1 TFRQGLEETGMG
13 FNKEVEMIAAARE
26 LGLLTCPY
34 VFTEDE
40 ARAMARAG
48 ADVLI
53 PHMGLTTKGTIGAE
67 TALTLEEAARRV
79 QALHDAA
86 RAVNPDVLALCHGG
100 PIAEPED
107 AAYVL
112 RHTHGVAGFFG
123 ASSIE
128 RLPTEVAITD
138 CVRRFKGIT
147 VGS

>member
-1 TFRQGLEETGMG
+1 MG
-13 FNKEVEMIAAARE
+13 FDLEVEMIREARA

-40 ARAMARAG
+40 VRAMARAG

-53 PHMGLTTKGTIGAE
+53 PHMGLTTKGSIGAK
-67 TALTLEEAARRV
+67 TALSLDEAAARV

-86 RAVNPDVLALCHGG
+86 RAVNPDVLVLCHGG
-100 PIAEPED
+100 PISEPED

-112 RHTHGVAGFFG
+112 KHTRGVAGFFG

-138 CVRRFKGIT
+138 YVRRFKGIRP
-147 VGS
+147 